1 MPEEMA
7 VRVAEAAE
15 VIVNGFTTFCL
26 VEAMHVHASDE
37 QLTEDLSAKFFVK
50 ADGSTVL
57 AKRGKLT
64 DREIAGISK
73 FIKEN
78 YMEMYAAW
86 AKRSENGFFIGE
98 TI

>member
-1 MPEEMA
+1 M
-7 VRVAEAAE
+7 
-15 VIVNGFTTFCL
+15 
-26 VEAMHVHASDE
+26 
-37 QLTEDLSAKFFVK
+37 
-50 ADGSTVL
+50 L

>member
-15 VIVNGFTTFCL
+15 VIVNGYAL
-26 VEAMHVHASDE
+26 MKH
-37 QLTEDLSAKFFVK
+37 DLGVRI
-50 ADGSTVL
+50 V
-57 AKRGKLT
+57 
-64 DREIAGISK
+64 
-73 FIKEN
+73 KEN